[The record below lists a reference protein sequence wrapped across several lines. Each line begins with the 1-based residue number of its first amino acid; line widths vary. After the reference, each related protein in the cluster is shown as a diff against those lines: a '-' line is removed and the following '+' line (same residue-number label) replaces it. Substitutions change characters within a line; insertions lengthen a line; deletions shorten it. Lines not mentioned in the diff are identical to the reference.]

1 MGADSSARKV
11 KEAMAKKTKK
21 SDKFLSVDI
30 GIELKAIIIK
40 VANSQSGKSISQWV
54 REAVV
59 EKLGK
64 DGLQV

>member
-1 MGADSSARKV
+1 
-11 KEAMAKKTKK
+11 MAKKTKK

-30 GIELKAIIIK
+30 GIELKAIITK
-40 VANSQSGKSISQWV
+40 VAQSQSGKSISQWV

-64 DGLQV
+64 DGVQV